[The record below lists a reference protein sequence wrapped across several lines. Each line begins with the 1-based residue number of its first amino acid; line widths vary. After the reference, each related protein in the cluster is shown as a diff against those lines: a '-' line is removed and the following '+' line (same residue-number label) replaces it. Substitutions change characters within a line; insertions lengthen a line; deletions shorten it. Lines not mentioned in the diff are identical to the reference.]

1 MTLQLNHH
9 SDMFLDANSS
19 SSCAN
24 WELEEPSHTHT
35 FKEIH
40 EFQESYTLLL
50 SMDLLKGTHREPWSL
65 PTQNR
70 DFYRPKWRFRAKKKP
85 HPVVFD
91 VGWVLGTQSPLP
103 SASTSSSCVEPC
115 WAPALQL
122 KFLSEIRASPYI
134 FVACINRQ
142 IIYQWIGLRENL
154 QETSIFNGKNHGFLQ
169 IFPQSNDWNIMIDR
183 KLWYKP
189 YF

>member
-9 SDMFLDANSS
+9 SDMFLDAHSS

-50 SMDLLKGTHREPWSL
+50 SMDLLKGTHTGNHGLYPPKIEIS
-65 PTQNR
+65 TVQNGG
-70 DFYRPKWRFRAKKKP
+70 FVQKKP

-122 KFLSEIRASPYI
+122 KFLSEIRASPY
-134 FVACINRQ
+134 FCR
-142 IIYQWIGLRENL
+142 L
-154 QETSIFNGKNHGFLQ
+154 
-169 IFPQSNDWNIMIDR
+169 
-183 KLWYKP
+183 YKP
-189 YF
+189 SNHISMDWFKGKFTGNLHI

>member
-1 MTLQLNHH
+1 MPIPQVLVQIEYRRTKPYPHLQRNTWVSRKLYIASLNG
-9 SDMFLDANSS
+9 FVERN
-19 SSCAN
+19 
-24 WELEEPSHTHT
+24 T
-35 FKEIH
+35 
-40 EFQESYTLLL
+40 Y
-50 SMDLLKGTHREPWSL
+50 REPWYL

-122 KFLSEIRASPYI
+122 KFLSEIHSGPYI

-154 QETSIFNGKNHGFLQ
+154 QETSIFNAKNHGFLQ
-169 IFPQSNDWNIMIDR
+169 IFPQIQWLEYNDR
-183 KLWYKP
+183 
-189 YF
+189 